1 MERSDRHLAE
11 AFKHAMQLR
20 IEMREQGASEQDCRL
35 AMEKILRA
43 NWPSP
48 PESNWPYW
56 ARLPRCLHCNGYGL
70 VIRVVVNRLGCTVE
84 EGTPCSCQ
92 QGARY
97 LDKPKAEADFTAA
110 GKTASA
116 KPKGFTRWNG

>member
-1 MERSDRHLAE
+1 MERTDRQLAT
-11 AFKHAMQLR
+11 AFRHAMQLR
-20 IEMREQGASEQDCRL
+20 YEMKEQGSSERDCAL

-43 NWPSP
+43 NWPVP
-48 PESNWPYW
+48 PEEEWPW
-56 ARLPRCLHCNGYGL
+56 HARLPRCMHCNGYGL
-70 VIRVVVNRLGCTVE
+70 VMRTVVNRLKCTVE

-97 LDKPKAEADFTAA
+97 LEKPKAEADFTAA